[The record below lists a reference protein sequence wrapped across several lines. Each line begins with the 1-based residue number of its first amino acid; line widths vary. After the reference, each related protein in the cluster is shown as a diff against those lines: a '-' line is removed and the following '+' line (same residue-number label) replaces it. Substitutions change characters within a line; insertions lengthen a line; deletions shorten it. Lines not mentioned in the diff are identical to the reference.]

1 MRTAIAVVMGA
12 AALML
17 SVQQLSQGSGSAHRI
32 TLVGGASVEQWAAAH
47 RAGRAGAVRPALA
60 SLASTSSPFGEN
72 THADPREEFD
82 VAKARDY
89 AASSPDEEV
98 SGYAQRGPL
107 TLAPVRGEG

>member
-1 MRTAIAVVMGA
+1 MRTAIAGVMGA
-12 AALML
+12 AALLL

-47 RAGRAGAVRPALA
+47 RAGRAGAVRPA
-60 SLASTSSPFGEN
+60 LASTSSPFGEN